1 MILDHSDLKY
11 ISEKGRTLIFF
22 AILRRK
28 FMLTWNTLIE
38 HFMYSLGESLKSFK
52 NFITHLE
59 IDFSCLILRLSL
71 IHSVKAR
78 NKRRYSKTDVKL
90 I

>member
-11 ISEKGRTLIFF
+11 ISEKGRTLISF

-59 IDFSCLILRLSL
+59 IDFSCLILRLLSL
-71 IHSVKAR
+71 IHSFR
-78 NKRRYSKTDVKL
+78 
-90 I
+90 

>member
-11 ISEKGRTLIFF
+11 ISEKGRTLISF

-71 IHSVKAR
+71 IHSFKAR

>member
-1 MILDHSDLKY
+1 MILYHSDLKF
-11 ISEKGRTLIFF
+11 ISQKGQYFDFF

-28 FMLTWNTLIE
+28 LMLTWNTLIE
-38 HFMYSLGESLKSFK
+38 HFMYSLAESLKSFK

-71 IHSVKAR
+71 IHSFR
-78 NKRRYSKTDVKL
+78 
-90 I
+90 

>member
-71 IHSVKAR
+71 IHSFKAK